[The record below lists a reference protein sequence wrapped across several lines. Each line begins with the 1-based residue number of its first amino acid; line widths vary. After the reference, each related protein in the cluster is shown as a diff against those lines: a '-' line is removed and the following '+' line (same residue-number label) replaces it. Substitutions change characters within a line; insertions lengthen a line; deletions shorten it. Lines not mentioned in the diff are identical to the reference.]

1 MSAARWALRRGGPGY
16 PPGLAELADAPQW
29 LRGAGDRGAVE
40 GLEPRAAVC
49 VVGARR
55 ASAHG
60 CRVASELA
68 AGVASA
74 GVTVVSGMAFGID
87 SAAHRGAL
95 DAGGVTVAVLA
106 GGADVPYPP
115 SAAGLYRRILASG
128 AAVSEAPAGL
138 RPGRWRFPA
147 RNRLM
152 AAMCAITVVVEASV
166 RSGSRHTAD
175 AAIELGRCVAAVPG
189 DVRSPLKAGPHE
201 LLRDGALLVRDAQDV
216 LDELLGVGATSV
228 RRTGPEVDASAARV
242 LDLLARGA
250 ATPDAV
256 AIGSG
261 LDARSLA
268 VELARLELAGYLSV
282 DPSGRLARTGLE
294 PP

>member
-1 MSAARWALRRGGPGY
+1 MSAAWAMRRGAPGY
-16 PPGLAELADAPQW
+16 PPGLADLADAPEW
-29 LRGAGDRGAVE
+29 LRGAGDRAAVD

-55 ASAHG
+55 ATPDG
-60 CRVASELA
+60 CRIASELA

-95 DAGGVTVAVLA
+95 DAGGVTIAVLA

-128 AAVSEAPAGL
+128 AAVSESPPGL
-138 RPGRWRFPA
+138 RPGRWHFPA

-152 AAMCAITVVVEASV
+152 AAISAITVVVEASV

-201 LLRDGALLVRDAQDV
+201 LLRDGALLVRDAQDI

-228 RRTGPEVDASAARV
+228 RRTGPVVDAAAADV
-242 LDLLARGA
+242 LDLVARGA

-256 AIGSG
+256 AAGTG
-261 LDARSLA
+261 LDGRTLA
-268 VELARLELAGYLSV
+268 VELARLELAGYLSI
-282 DPSGRLARTGLE
+282 DPSGRLARTDLV